1 MVGEREYT
9 PLAAAEPERNK
20 FTVISRAAGETAKAV
35 RLHDDL
41 PDFRRPDDPA
51 PALGLGLG
59 LALALRLKR

>member
-9 PLAAAEPERNK
+9 PLAAAEPELNK
-20 FTVISRAAGETAKAV
+20 FTVISRTAAETTKAV
-35 RLHDDL
+35 RVRDDL
-41 PDFRRPDDPA
+41 PDFRQPDDPA